1 MKKTSTKKITELT
14 AEQKAAMPE
23 YRDKWIQ
30 IGLSCDRVNFEMA
43 KIDLVKAYECANLP
57 APKEIV
63 FARGPQEAIRLA
75 KKKDPKL
82 TSADVLNTTMFG
94 SQEAG
99 WLSFYNFFEEQCD
112 VEFPVLE
119 GLMRLAHSSGWITVF
134 DEWACI
140 HDKPLFIKFDDQN
153 RLHCENG
160 PAIEYGDGTVVY
172 AWHGVG
178 VPDSWIADKEN
189 ALTADIALTWANVE
203 QRRAACEILGWAKIL
218 DKLNATVVDEDEDPM
233 IGTLLEVDI
242 PEIGREKFLKVQCG
256 TGRIFAIPVPPDMRT
271 ALEGNAWTFGLDPKQ
286 LRDLEVR
293 T

>member
-43 KIDLVKAYECANLP
+43 KIDLIKAYECANLP

-256 TGRIFAIPVPPDMRT
+256 TGRIFAIPVPPNVKT
-271 ALEGNAWTFGLDPKQ
+271 ALEANAWTYGMDPEQ